1 VISTART
8 ESSKRYERKTQSFGF
23 TSFDLH
29 HNYKTIIWASLKSLK
44 EIVLNNR
51 GATRSAVW
59 GGRQKVTDQN
69 TFVEFVSINEEGL
82 EKISL
87 SK

>member
-1 VISTART
+1 
-8 ESSKRYERKTQSFGF
+8 
-23 TSFDLH
+23 
-29 HNYKTIIWASLKSLK
+29 
-44 EIVLNNR
+44 
-51 GATRSAVW
+51 VW
-59 GGRQKVTDQN
+59 GGRQEVTDQN